1 MGVDGGLDGGQRTES
16 GGRRHRISTLEVPG
30 SLARAITALP
40 LVVRMWRSIAV
51 LLTLLAQAAC
61 CTVLATGT
69 QRVVVESRPSG
80 ASVVLDGAVVGT
92 TPCEV
97 EVSRQSRTIELRLAG
112 YRSQLVELSLAHS
125 KWALGN
131 LLTLGVGM
139 VVDDALGSDR
149 VICTEPVIV
158 SLRPGAGSAAW
169 VWTCSCRGRQVRKH
183 PAPQEPEGVL
193 GVAAWVAYLATAA
206 FGR

>member
-1 MGVDGGLDGGQRTES
+1 MERTLRPRHP
-16 GGRRHRISTLEVPG
+16 RRVFGHRAIVT
-30 SLARAITALP
+30 AITASP
-40 LVVRMWRSIAV
+40 LVVRMWRSIVALPA
-51 LLTLLAQAAC
+51 LLVQAAC
-61 CTVLATGT
+61 CTVLATGS
-69 QRVVVESRPSG
+69 QRVFVASRPSG
-80 ASVVLDGAVVGT
+80 ASVVRDGAVVGT

-97 EVSRQSRTIELRLAG
+97 EVCRQSRTFELRLAG
-112 YRSQLVELSLAHS
+112 YRSQPVELSLVDS

-149 VICTEPVIV
+149 VVCTEPVVV

-169 VWTCSCRGRQVRKH
+169 VWTCSCRGRQVPKY
-183 PAPQEPEGVL
+183 PAPQEPDGVL
-193 GVAAWVAYLATAA
+193 GVAAWIAYLATAA